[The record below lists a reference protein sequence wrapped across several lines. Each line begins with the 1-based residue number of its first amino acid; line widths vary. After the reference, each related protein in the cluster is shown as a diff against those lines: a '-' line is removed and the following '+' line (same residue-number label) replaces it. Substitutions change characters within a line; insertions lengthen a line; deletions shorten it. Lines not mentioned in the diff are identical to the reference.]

1 MKNDDEEGIMILVQR
16 GSGRCELPEHDYLS
30 TSELKTMSLPGK
42 PDTADQRRP
51 EGNLGGIAGALVPYR
66 MKGFFYR
73 YSPG

>member
-30 TSELKTMSLPGK
+30 TSE
-42 PDTADQRRP
+42 
-51 EGNLGGIAGALVPYR
+51 GNLGGIAGALVPYR